1 MKIPEYMKK
10 TSPMVSTGINTCS
23 LTGLSLLWGTM
34 LGLINPWWTILT
46 VLLLLEG
53 FGSELRKRKEDG

>member
-10 TSPMVSTGINTCS
+10 TTPMVSTGVNTCS

-34 LGLINPWWTILT
+34 LGLISPWWTIAT